1 MVYYWTFF
9 FFFNLTKTK
18 GSTLLE
24 IILVMLLDPELKQCC
39 SVTMFSTPVQMAVV
53 CIFICLGIHSHNVCY
68 ATVYLQVHVLSAGAF
83 DNRSKTN

>member
-39 SVTMFSTPVQMAVV
+39 SVTIYVFYTCTNGSSVYIYLSWDSFTQ
-53 CIFICLGIHSHNVCY
+53 CLLCY
-68 ATVYLQVHVLSAGAF
+68 SVPAGACAEC
-83 DNRSKTN
+83 RCI